1 VFLIAIDI
9 LPGLAPRKAWDERD
23 DPALSAR
30 RRFSE
35 AVYDTP
41 GAVIFERRAGAS
53 LSEVEEVGS
62 RG

>member
-1 VFLIAIDI
+1 VFLIAIGI
-9 LPGLAPRKAWDERD
+9 LPGSAQLGVSATTPRFRPGVGLLKLFTIRQ
-23 DPALSAR
+23 
-30 RRFSE
+30 
-35 AVYDTP
+35 